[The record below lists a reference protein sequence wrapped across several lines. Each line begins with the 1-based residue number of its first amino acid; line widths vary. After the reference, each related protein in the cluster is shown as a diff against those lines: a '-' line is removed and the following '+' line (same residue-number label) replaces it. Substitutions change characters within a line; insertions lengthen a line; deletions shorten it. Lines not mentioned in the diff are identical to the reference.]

1 MHIVHLKSKCISQF
15 LKFHRTIE
23 SVHLYIVR
31 CSVETFG
38 VVLGTHVSV
47 LISGGYGG
55 QAGGAGRL
63 FR

>member
-1 MHIVHLKSKCISQF
+1 MHLTVFHCALYIVTLYMKQV
-15 LKFHRTIE
+15 E

>member
-1 MHIVHLKSKCISQF
+1 MTQA
-15 LKFHRTIE
+15 E